1 MNNKFLSPFRT
12 YRKIVQKKQEVTFQV
27 VIEESDLF
35 IVAEKDLSLEVIA
48 YVEKL
53 RASLKSYLEL
63 NPLFLTSLTP
73 LPFDPKAPPIV
84 QTMLKASQK
93 FQVGPM
99 ACVAGTIAEMVA
111 KHFAPLSPNF
121 LVENGGDLYLY
132 STKDRVIGLL
142 PNPRDE
148 VSLGIKLHSG
158 QFPCSFCTSSGT
170 IGHSLSFGQGDLVGV
185 LSQSGAEADACATF
199 LGNLLKRKQDLPL
212 VLKISQKLK
221 ARGIRG
227 VVLQLDSSLGAW
239 GEIELVQI

>member
-148 VSLGIKLHSG
+148 VSLGINYTQGNFPVVFVPLLAPLDTLLVLDKETGGSFKSIWSRGRCLRYFSG
-158 QFPCSFCTSSGT
+158 QLVKKKTGLTPGT
-170 IGHSLSFGQGDLVGV
+170 
-185 LSQSGAEADACATF
+185 
-199 LGNLLKRKQDLPL
+199 
-212 VLKISQKLK
+212 
-221 ARGIRG
+221 
-227 VVLQLDSSLGAW
+227 
-239 GEIELVQI
+239 